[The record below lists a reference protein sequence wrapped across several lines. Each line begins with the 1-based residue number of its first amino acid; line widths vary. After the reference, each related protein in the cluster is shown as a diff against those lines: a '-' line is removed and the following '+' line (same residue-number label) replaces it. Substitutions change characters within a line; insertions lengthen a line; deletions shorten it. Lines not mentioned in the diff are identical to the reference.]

1 MSEAASTAI
10 PTVKVS
16 DLHVGS
22 RGININVKVASKLE
36 ERQITSKFDSSTHR
50 VTEAVV
56 GDETGCVL
64 LTLWDDNIDQIQPND
79 KVRIEN
85 GYINIFKNTM
95 RLNVGRYGKLTK
107 VDMDLPDVN
116 LSNNL
121 SEKVL
126 ERQYSDFGERRSG
139 GFGGG
144 RRSGRRY

>member
-1 MSEAASTAI
+1 MSEATV

-36 ERQITSKFDSSTHR
+36 ERQITSKFDNSTHR
-50 VTEAVV
+50 VTEAIV
-56 GDETGCVL
+56 GDETGCIL
-64 LTLWDDNIDQIQPND
+64 LTLWDDNIDQVQPND
-79 KVRIEN
+79 KIRIEN

-107 VDMDLPDVN
+107 IDADLADAN

-126 ERQYSDFGERRSG
+126 ERQYGDFGERQGGSFSG
-139 GFGGG
+139 GRG
-144 RRSGRRY
+144 RGRRY